1 MGGTIKG
8 GGQITYRVQSREDDL
23 VQHVRLHYRTA
34 NPHYLYL
41 QLFELDLRPVLSN
54 NTLFV
59 SGYVWSVCGCMC
71 VLSRSNSSWTF
82 VCERR
87 LGHSY
92 DLISS
97 IRKDSNRGTR
107 IPEPS
112 LMITSKCTRKAKFPQ
127 GLGPFLQIYVFEK
140 WPYVEVCLVPRG
152 LHAAAPSVRAGGTP
166 AGVQGE
172 PLV

>member
-1 MGGTIKG
+1 M
-8 GGQITYRVQSREDDL
+8 QSREDDL

-41 QLFELDLRPVLSN
+41 QLFELDVRPVLSN
-54 NTLFV
+54 NTLFA

-71 VLSRSNSSWTF
+71 VLSRLNSSWTF

-92 DLISS
+92 NLISS

-112 LMITSKCTRKAKFPQ
+112 LMITSKCTRKAKISQ
-127 GLGPFLQIYVFEK
+127 GLGPFLQIYVFWK
-140 WPYVEVCLVPRG
+140 MTVRGGLPRALWPTCGSAFCPRRRNTSRC
-152 LHAAAPSVRAGGTP
+152 PGGTTCLTL
-166 AGVQGE
+166 
-172 PLV
+172 LV